1 MANIKAFLWNS
12 SLLTNLGNSVECRI
26 ALFNYTVVVNRVN
39 TRYKVKHRVIIMVHN
54 TPNFTVY
61 KL

>member
-1 MANIKAFLWNS
+1 MANIRAFLWNF
-12 SLLTNLGNSVECRI
+12 SLLTNLGNSVVSYRLI
-26 ALFNYTVVVNRVN
+26 QLHTVVVNRVN

-54 TPNFTVY
+54 TPNSTVY